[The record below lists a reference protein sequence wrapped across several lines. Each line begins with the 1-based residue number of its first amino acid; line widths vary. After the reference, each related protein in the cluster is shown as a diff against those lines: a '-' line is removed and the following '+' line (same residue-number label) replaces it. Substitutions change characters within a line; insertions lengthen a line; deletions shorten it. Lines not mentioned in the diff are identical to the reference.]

1 MPRGPCLNPSR
12 EDCSTRQDIHMAD
25 VLSWLVS
32 CFTNLEVKDHL
43 GWMRRRMEQSMCNQ
57 NYWNNL
63 RLQMTARCHSFCRT
77 PWSSMACRGKRQS
90 LFMCPIEAWPRDFNA
105 VCPFRVAFHMKAMCC
120 RTKTDS
126 ICNYILEGVNWRMTW
141 HIKGTPRVGTWTY
154 QSLVT
159 LIKSSVNM

>member
-1 MPRGPCLNPSR
+1 MQNGTNMPIRSHHAQSGFGK
-12 EDCSTRQDIHMAD
+12 
-25 VLSWLVS
+25 W
-32 CFTNLEVKDHL
+32 FLEVKDHL

-77 PWSSMACRGKRQS
+77 PWSSMAWRGKRQS

-105 VCPFRVAFHMKAMCC
+105 VCPFRVAFHMKDMCC
-120 RTKTDS
+120 QTKTDS